1 MALDFGLGKVVTKA
15 AMKGFA
21 KEALPVIAKE
31 VAEQTFKT
39 IDVTSKEALG
49 NLGRHKTY
57 KNLAIQSQQAISNHI
72 EKLPSNAIQS
82 ESKAIESIFQKIEGS
97 DLDLQNVGWRELD
110 DTVHALGAV
119 DEAGHK
125 AMQYQAK
132 MDEVRG
138 KTPTD
143 TKVTADFLISQLETK
158 KAAWKAKYQTGD
170 TGFVQPPTIE
180 QARAGE
186 KFEVPIA
193 SGNRD
198 ELMRDL
204 QEYITSNEQIAKLTN
219 NKGLL
224 QQPKKGWQEIFG
236 NVLDEKGFPM
246 RLDGGREAS
255 TGPFKFT
262 SSADN
267 LTRKWN
273 ENVYIPSENPKR
285 KTFIRKAAKKAGVK
299 VHKHHVTGIEQTSP
313 WGFLNDGTPRSA
325 EDIEIIEAIVKK
337 EVGVEIGNKDI
348 NETYPTDTAHLG
360 KKGDPVSSAFA
371 VHRLLD
377 QISDLQ
383 GFGDWVFEA
392 SSIKFQMPPGSKPK
406 VKWFKNANGLL
417 SDIKTGREI
426 GDLNTFKSQY
436 AKKVDG
442 KVIKPEA
449 INFKVGDSPGTYN
462 ITKGVAQKSGFSN
475 ELLATIS
482 RIQDPELAGETLVLF
497 LRDSGAA
504 ETMEAAAALAFRVVD
519 HGITE
524 DEITKTFAK
533 KHSPQMI
540 ELAKRLLDGEDPL
553 YKDNPILKGVIRAE
567 ESALALR
574 TKLGI

>member
-1 MALDFGLGKVVTKA
+1 MVKSIAKA
-15 AMKGFA
+15 AFKGIA
-21 KEALPVIAKE
+21 KGLSKEAVPVIGKE
-31 VAEQTFKT
+31 IAEQTFKT
-39 IDVTSKEALG
+39 IDVTAKEAISNIG
-49 NLGRHKTY
+49 KHPTY
-57 KNLAIQSQQAISNHI
+57 KNLAGQSQHAISNHI
-72 EKLPSNAIQS
+72 EKLPSNAIQP
-82 ESKAIESIFQKIEGS
+82 ESKAIDSIFQKIEGT
-97 DLDLQNVGWRELD
+97 DLDLQNVGWKELD

-125 AMQYQAK
+125 ANQYQAK
-132 MDEVRG
+132 RLEVSG
-138 KTPTD
+138 KPPTD
-143 TKVTADFLISQLETK
+143 TKVTADLLTSQLEAK
-158 KAAWKAKYQTGD
+158 KAAWKAKYQTGE

-180 QARAGE
+180 QARAGK

-204 QEYITSNEQIAKLTN
+204 QDYISSNEQIAKLTN

-224 QQPKKGWQEIFG
+224 QQPKKGWQGIFG

-285 KTFIRKAAKKAGVK
+285 KTFIRKAAKEAGIK
-299 VHKHHVTGIEQTSP
+299 VHKHHLTGIEQTSP
-313 WGFLNDGTPRSA
+313 WGFLNDGTPRPA
-325 EDIEIIEAIVKK
+325 EDIEIIEGIVKR
-337 EVGVEIGNKDI
+337 EVGIAIGNKDI
-348 NETYPTDTAHLG
+348 NEIYPTDAAHLG

-377 QISDLQ
+377 QISDFQ

-406 VKWFKNANGLL
+406 VKWFKNANGIL
-417 SDIKTGREI
+417 SDTKTGREI
-426 GDLNTFKSQY
+426 GDLKTFKAKY
-436 AKKVDG
+436 AKEVDG
-442 KVIKPEA
+442 KVINPEA

-462 ITKGVAQKSGFSN
+462 ITKGVAQKHGFSN